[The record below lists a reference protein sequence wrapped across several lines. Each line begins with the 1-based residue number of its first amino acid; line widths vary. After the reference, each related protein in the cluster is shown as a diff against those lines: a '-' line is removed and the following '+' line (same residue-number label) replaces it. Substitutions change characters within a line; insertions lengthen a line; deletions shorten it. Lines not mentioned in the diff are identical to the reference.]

1 MRTSTVI
8 RTTVAIVVGAAI
20 AWPLPAAAQDGTAGA
35 PDRAGSSAPSDEGQ
49 PVVLRRD
56 GDRAVAFTP
65 AAGGGNEPVL
75 RRDGSQAAPFVA
87 DVGPQAIAVDASFHW
102 DDALVGA
109 AGAVALMLLASI
121 AWTGV
126 QRRRRAS
133 VGPARAA

>member
-1 MRTSTVI
+1 M
-8 RTTVAIVVGAAI
+8 
-20 AWPLPAAAQDGTAGA
+20 
-35 PDRAGSSAPSDEGQ
+35 
-49 PVVLRRD
+49 LRRD
-56 GDRAVAFTP
+56 GDRAVAFDRT
-65 AAGGGNEPVL
+65 AGGGSEPVL

-87 DVGPQAIAVDASFHW
+87 DVGPRAIAADSSFHW
-102 DDALVGA
+102 GDALVGA